1 MRKFGQRILG
11 IGAVLLFG
19 IMSLVVGAQDV
30 SALAASRSN
39 LTAIGLLTGMRWCY
53 ENGVI
58 KSNGI
63 QR

>member
-39 LTAIGLLTGMRWCY
+39 LIIDRYALVL
-53 ENGVI
+53 
-58 KSNGI
+58 
-63 QR
+63 